1 MNKLLPLTMLLLTGS
16 LHLIAVASPNDV
28 KVYET
33 GEPVTKPMVMSR
45 FVELRNARKIKNIDF
60 KDQQQ
65 NPVNLKQY
73 QGKLVMVNLWATWCA
88 PCIKEIPAMQ
98 AIKDRNQDKD
108 FALVPISIDED
119 PNNIKPF
126 FKEHGFED
134 YATWIDP
141 EKNIDYIM
149 PADLLPASFILDGQG
164 NLVGFVRGYIDWTD
178 DGIQPY
184 LDGLIAKYA
193 NK

>member
-16 LHLIAVASPNDV
+16 LHLNTAAAPNDV
-28 KVYET
+28 KVYQT
-33 GEPVTKPMVMSR
+33 GEPVQKPMVMSR
-45 FVELRNARKIKNIDF
+45 FVELKNARKIKDIDF

-65 NPVNLKQY
+65 NPVNLEQY

-98 AIKDRNQDKD
+98 DIKVRNQDKD

-119 PNNIKPF
+119 PSNIAPF
-126 FKEHGFED
+126 FAEHGFED

-149 PADLLPASFILDGQG
+149 PADLIPASFILDGQG

-178 DGIQPY
+178 DGVQPFI
-184 LDGLIAKYA
+184 DDLIAKYA
-193 NK
+193 HK